1 MMMIY
6 DFYDKPH
13 KSKGMNGHDLL
24 LVIKKGFVWNVS
36 MELQW
41 DQEVCNGQLKILIA
55 KLDFHLY
62 EKNSKHFI
70 LTKKYRNLMKQIM
83 KTSFDFILFLYFLF
97 KINLIFQNRK
107 V

>member
-1 MMMIY
+1 MPSRKRGCKGESAEKFHFMMMIY

-55 KLDFHLY
+55 KLDFHLF
-62 EKNSKHFI
+62 EKKI
-70 LTKKYRNLMKQIM
+70 LN
-83 KTSFDFILFLYFLF
+83 TSL
-97 KINLIFQNRK
+97 
-107 V
+107 

>member
-1 MMMIY
+1 MMIY

-36 MELQW
+36 MELQC

-62 EKNSKHFI
+62 ERKKILNSSLWQKN
-70 LTKKYRNLMKQIM
+70 YRNLIFYERKN
-83 KTSFDFILFLYFLF
+83 LFLYFLF
-97 KINLIFQNRK
+97 RMKLMFQFRK